1 MSQRPYVLG
10 FRANDQE
17 RQLITAMAQR
27 LERSESDTIRLV
39 LREKARELGIAP
51 TNETRQPVE
60 AAGVVFRP

>member
-1 MSQRPYVLG
+1 MSCRPYVLG

-39 LREKARELGIAP
+39 LRERAREMGIMPSNDQRRSA
-51 TNETRQPVE
+51 EQ
-60 AAGVVFRP
+60 AAGVST